1 MKVRTI
7 NEENL
12 PLTAE
17 LRVVGARC
25 FLSTNSQEVL
35 SSFACWGAPAR
46 GGDEPSFELRVLV
59 DPAAKREKD
68 RAPHFRGLHHLVFG
82 ILGADETI
90 VFDLARRRI
99 SGVVS
104 NETARDAAFWNTRFL
119 PTALGLLGA
128 TIGVVPLHCACLDR
142 GGEALLLAGASGT
155 GKSTLA
161 VALSR
166 LGFSVVSDGW
176 TYIGRDGDQ
185 LTAHG
190 ISAPVKLLPDAVT
203 YFPELRDF
211 KAGVASNGEL
221 AFEVDLADTFRA
233 RIRQQSTPRW
243 VMFLE
248 RVASQGCEI
257 VPYDSNAA
265 QVFLQDTLERLPV
278 QLQEATDT
286 RAALVASLA
295 AKECWLARYGGPP
308 QAVAETI
315 ARFCERA

>member
-1 MKVRTI
+1 MKVCTI
-7 NEENL
+7 NEDSL
-12 PLTAE
+12 PLNAE

-25 FLSTNSQEVL
+25 LLSTNSRDVL
-35 SSFACWGAPAR
+35 SSFARWEAPAR
-46 GGDEPSFELRVLV
+46 GGTEATFELRVLV
-59 DPAAKREKD
+59 DPAAKRERD

-82 ILGADETI
+82 ILSTDETI

-99 SGVVS
+99 SVVVS
-104 NETARDAAFWNTRFL
+104 TETARDAAFWNTRLL

-142 GGEALLLAGASGT
+142 GGEALLLAGVSGA

-176 TYIGRDGDQ
+176 TYIGRDGDR

-190 ISAPVKLLPDAVT
+190 ISAPVKLLPDAVEH
-203 YFPELRDF
+203 FPELRDF

-221 AFEVDLADTFRA
+221 AFEVDVADTFRA

-248 RVASQGCEI
+248 RVESQGCEI
-257 VPYDSNAA
+257 VPYDSDAA
-265 QVFLQDTLERLPV
+265 QTFLQDTLERLPV
-278 QLQEATDT
+278 QLQKVTET
-286 RAALVASLA
+286 RTALVASLA
-295 AKECWLARYGGPP
+295 AKDCWLARYGGPP
-308 QAVAETI
+308 QAVAEAI
-315 ARFCERA
+315 AEFCERA

>member
-7 NEENL
+7 NEESL

-35 SSFACWGAPAR
+35 SSFARWEAPAG
-46 GGDEPSFELRVLV
+46 GGDDPSFELRVLA

-68 RAPHFRGLHHLVFG
+68 REPHFRGLHHLVFG
-82 ILGADETI
+82 IFGADETI
-90 VFDLARRRI
+90 MFDLARRRI
-99 SGVVS
+99 SAVVS
-104 NETARDAAFWNTRFL
+104 DESARDAVFWNTRLL

-128 TIGVVPLHCACLDR
+128 TIGVVPLHCACVDR
-142 GGEALLLAGASGT
+142 GGEALLLAGASGA

-203 YFPELRDF
+203 HFPELRDF

-221 AFEVDLADTFRA
+221 AFEVDVADTFRA
-233 RIRQQSTPRW
+233 KMRQQSTPRW

-248 RVASQGCEI
+248 RVATQGCEI
-257 VPYDSNAA
+257 VPYGSDAA
-265 QVFLQDTLERLPV
+265 QAFLQGTLERLPV

-295 AKECWLARYGGPP
+295 SRDCWLARYGGPP
-308 QAVAETI
+308 QAVAEAI
-315 ARFCERA
+315 AEFCERD

>member
-7 NEENL
+7 NEDNL
-12 PLTAE
+12 PLTTE

-35 SSFACWGAPAR
+35 SSFARWEAPTR
-46 GGDEPSFELRVLV
+46 GEGESSFELRVLV

-68 RAPHFRGLHHLVFG
+68 RVPHFRGLHHLVFG
-82 ILGADETI
+82 VFGADETI

-99 SGVVS
+99 SAVVS
-104 NETARDAAFWNTRFL
+104 DETARDAAFWNARFL

-142 GGEALLLAGASGT
+142 GGEALLLAGVSRA

-161 VALSR
+161 IALSR

-190 ISAPVKLLPDAVT
+190 ISAPVKLLPDAVEH
-203 YFPELRDF
+203 FPELRHF

-221 AFEVDLADTFRA
+221 AFEVDVAGAFHATM
-233 RIRQQSTPRW
+233 RQQSTPRW

-257 VPYDSNAA
+257 VPYGSDAA
-265 QVFLQDTLERLPV
+265 RAFLQDTLERLPV
-278 QLQEATDT
+278 QLQEAIDT

-295 AKECWLARYGGPP
+295 AKECWLAHYGGPP

>member
-7 NEENL
+7 NKESL
-12 PLTAE
+12 PLNAE

-25 FLSTNSQEVL
+25 LLSTNSQEVL
-35 SSFACWGAPAR
+35 SSLARWKAPAR
-46 GGDEPSFELRVLV
+46 GADEPSFELRVLM
-59 DPAAKREKD
+59 DPVAKRERD
-68 RAPHFRGLHHLVFG
+68 RVPHFRGLHHLVFAVF
-82 ILGADETI
+82 GADETI
-90 VFDLARRRI
+90 VFDLARRRV
-99 SGVVS
+99 SAVVS
-104 NETARDAAFWNTRFL
+104 DETARDAVFWNTRFL

-142 GGEALLLAGASGT
+142 GGEALLLAGVSGA

-166 LGFSVVSDGW
+166 LGFSVISDGW
-176 TYIGRDGDQ
+176 TYVGKDGDQ
-185 LTAHG
+185 MTAHG
-190 ISAPVKLLPDAVT
+190 ISAPVKLLPDAVEH
-203 YFPELRDF
+203 FPELRGF

-221 AFEVDLADTFRA
+221 AFEVDVAGAFHATVL
-233 RIRQQSTPRW
+233 QQSTPRW

-257 VPYDSNAA
+257 VPYDNDAA
-265 QVFLQDTLERLPV
+265 QAFLQNTLERLPV

-308 QAVAETI
+308 QAAAETI